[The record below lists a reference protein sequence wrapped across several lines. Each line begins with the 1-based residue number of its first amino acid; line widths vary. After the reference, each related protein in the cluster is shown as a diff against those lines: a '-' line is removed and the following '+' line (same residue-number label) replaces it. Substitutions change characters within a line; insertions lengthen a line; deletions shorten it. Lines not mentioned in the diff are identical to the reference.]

1 MNMRVKVAAT
11 VLMLAIRVP
20 SQAAPPLT
28 HDPLGSLLAIP
39 AMPQPTAGLTL
50 RVVDADHRPV
60 ANAIVFVADW
70 TALPLPLRDYV
81 EAVLCD
87 EAPVWLAARAGAR
100 YDAGDGG
107 TVVVPR
113 TGGARIGAVDPRTGA
128 SGLLLTGGRIV
139 LRAPRVEVPV
149 EVVDADGRP
158 TAGVPVAVGR
168 LHGRDFAPHSGAIT
182 DARGRAMLR
191 CEPHHAADESI
202 VVQAFRVGGNP
213 GRVELSYGSLAARVG
228 LTQVRLPP
236 HGSLRLRLRDAAG
249 KPVQDSRVSIWGT
262 EPTAVQLPM
271 APDAD
276 GYVFA
281 AVAVGAQ
288 VNVEL
293 RHAGATGE
301 PQSVRIDGPS
311 EPGATVEHTLT
322 VEYLPPKVVMP
333 RIAVAAAGAVGEPPP
348 AALPEGLVMGRGR
361 PGFVDHKGAIL
372 VQVPESLQTLDS
384 LPVELSRLD
393 GQPMALL
400 GRPELARQI
409 ATDSRLPGSTA
420 TMHLA
425 ANPSD
430 FALGDLPPGRYRMR
444 ALLGDREVLQAAN
457 FEVRAGALT
466 SLRASQ
472 GLQIVAEPQRY
483 AVRLRDANNQPLAGA
498 VLVLGGTSD
507 ARSPRAASDAQGQ
520 VDAPFLPGLRLVAV
534 AEHHCSVEVTPD
546 ADHPAGAATRRD
558 VAMLARPRLLLSLP
572 EGISLPDGARIRFS
586 HPIDEV
592 LATTHVWRHGV
603 ANVVTPDVGDVT
615 TVSIEL
621 PLPGDQLVAIDFA
634 QPVRISRAEPTMS
647 VTLAIPRALA
657 DEHELRK

>member
-11 VLMLAIRVP
+11 GLMLTIGAP
-20 SQAAPPLT
+20 SQSALPLT
-28 HDPLGSLLAIP
+28 HDPFGSLLATP
-39 AMPQPTAGLTL
+39 AMPQPTAGRTL
-50 RVVDADHRPV
+50 QVVDADHRPV

-81 EAVLCD
+81 EAMLCD

-100 YDAGDGG
+100 YDASDAG

-113 TGGARIGAVDPRTGA
+113 TGGARIGALDPRTGA
-128 SGLLLTGGRIV
+128 SGLLLTGARIV

-158 TAGVPVAVGR
+158 AAGVPVAVGR
-168 LHGRDFAPHSGAIT
+168 LHGADFAPRSGAIT

-191 CEPHHAADESI
+191 CEPHRAADESI

-213 GRVELSYGSLAARVG
+213 GRIELSYGSLATRMG
-228 LTQVRLPP
+228 LTQVHLPP

-281 AVAVGAQ
+281 PVAVGAQ

-311 EPGATVEHTLT
+311 EPGAAAVHTLT
-322 VEYLPPKVVMP
+322 VEYLPPKVVP
-333 RIAVAAAGAVGEPPP
+333 RIAVAAAGAIGEPPP
-348 AALPEGLVMGRGR
+348 AALPEGLVLGRGR
-361 PGFVDHKGAIL
+361 PGFVDDKGAIV
-372 VQVPESLQTLDS
+372 VQVPEALQTLDS
-384 LPVELSRLD
+384 LAVELSRFD
-393 GQPMALL
+393 GQPVALL
-400 GRPELARQI
+400 GRPELVHQI

-430 FALGDLPPGRYRMR
+430 FALGNLPPGRYRMR
-444 ALLGDREVLQAAN
+444 ALLGDREVLQAAD
-457 FEVRAGALT
+457 FEVRAGAST
-466 SLRASQ
+466 TLRASQ
-472 GLQIVAEPQRY
+472 GLQVVAEPQRY
-483 AVRLRDANNQPLAGA
+483 AVRLRDANHQPLAGA
-498 VLVLGGTSD
+498 VLVLGGTGD
-507 ARSPRAASDAQGQ
+507 ARSARAASDAQGQ
-520 VDAPFLPGLRLVAV
+520 IDAPFLPGLRLVAV
-534 AEHHCSVEVTPD
+534 AEHYCSVEVTPD
-546 ADHPAGAATRRD
+546 ADHPVDAPARRD

-572 EGISLPDGARIRFS
+572 EGIALPDGARIRFS
-586 HPIDEV
+586 HPFAEA

-621 PLPGDQLVAIDFA
+621 PGPGDHFVAIDFA
-634 QPVRISRAEPTMS
+634 QPVRISRVEPTMA